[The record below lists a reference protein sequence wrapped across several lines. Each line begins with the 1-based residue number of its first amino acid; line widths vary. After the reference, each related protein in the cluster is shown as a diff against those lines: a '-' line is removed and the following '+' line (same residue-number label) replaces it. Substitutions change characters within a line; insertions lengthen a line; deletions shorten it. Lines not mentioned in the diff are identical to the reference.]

1 MIWKTLA
8 ASLLAASTLG
18 AAAAAQ
24 AAWPDKP
31 IRVVVPFAPG
41 SFTDIA
47 ARAVGNVLSKQI
59 GQPVVVENHG
69 GAGST
74 IGTEIVAHAKPDG
87 YTFLLTDNSFAVSAA
102 LYSKLPYQPF
112 KDLTQVSLVAEA
124 PAVLVARSDLPT
136 QTLKA
141 TLDNA
146 RAHPDQLT
154 FGSGGTGSSAHLAM
168 ELLLL
173 QAHVK
178 ARHIPYKGVAAA
190 ITDIVAK
197 RIDIGIGSVGSTAQ
211 YIVNGRIKGLAV
223 SGSKRHP
230 MFPQVPTFA
239 EAGFPD
245 YQMMYRFGVMAP
257 AKTPTAIIE
266 HMQKEIALALKSPE
280 IGKVFGTAGVEP
292 KSSSPADY
300 AKEVRDESNM
310 WKDVIHRANVKLE

>member
-1 MIWKTLA
+1 MIWKLLSVALIASATCAA
-8 ASLLAASTLG
+8 AS
-18 AAAAAQ
+18 AQ
-24 AAWPDKP
+24 SGWPTKP
-31 IRVVVPFAPG
+31 IRIVVPFAPG
-41 SFTDIA
+41 SFTDTA
-47 ARAVGNVLSKQI
+47 ARVVGSELSKQLK
-59 GQPVVVENHG
+59 QPVVVENHG

-102 LYSKLPYQPF
+102 LYEKLPYKPF
-112 KDLTQVSLVAEA
+112 KDFAQVSLVAEA
-124 PAVLVARSDLPT
+124 PAVLVARTNLPT
-136 QTLKA
+136 KTLKA
-141 TLDNA
+141 TLDEA
-146 RAHPDQLT
+146 RAHPDTLT

-178 ARHIPYKGVAAA
+178 ARHIPYKGVAAS
-190 ITDIVAK
+190 ITDIVAQ

-211 YIVNGRIKGLAV
+211 YIVNGRLMGLAV

-257 AKTPTAIIE
+257 AKTPPAIIDR
-266 HMQKEIALALKSPE
+266 MQKEIAHALESPQVN
-280 IGKVFGTAGVEP
+280 KVFGAAGVQP
-292 KSSSPADY
+292 TSSSSSNY
-300 AKEVRDESNM
+300 AKQVRDESAM
-310 WKDVIHRANVKLE
+310 WKDVIHRANIKME